1 MKKEEFPLTNP
12 TKLYTMLMLMES
24 DMHGYEIIS
33 EFKRIIGKKLSPG
46 QIYPLLARMVKKG
59 LVEFYEE
66 FQGKR
71 KRKVYTLTQQGREFA
86 EESVSKLKEMF
97 EVLE

>member
-33 EFKRIIGKKLSPG
+33 EFKRISKKLSPG